1 MKKRARTES
10 RVGIMCSWE
19 DEVVKNPSVNA
30 GDASDAG
37 LMSGGEDAM
46 EKGMETHS
54 STFA

>member
-1 MKKRARTES
+1 
-10 RVGIMCSWE
+10 MCSWE